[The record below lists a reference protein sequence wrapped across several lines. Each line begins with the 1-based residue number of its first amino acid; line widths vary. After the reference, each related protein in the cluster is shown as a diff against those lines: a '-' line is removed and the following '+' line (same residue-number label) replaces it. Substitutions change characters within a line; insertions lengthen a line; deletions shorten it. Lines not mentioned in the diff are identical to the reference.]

1 MCRPTGIALC
11 TGSLGARADNDLPGM
26 IDRLGDRVHFIH
38 LRNVKRETEGVP
50 DDHLSGDIDMVA
62 LVQAILRQE
71 QKRRDVGRK
80 DCNIP
85 FRPDHGKD
93 ILDDLNRNG
102 QPGYPLI
109 GRLKGMAERAV

>member
-1 MCRPTGIALC
+1 MT
-11 TGSLGARADNDLPGM
+11 RAG
-26 IDRLGDRVHFIH
+26 
-38 LRNVKRETEGVP
+38 GVP
-50 DDHLSGDIDMVA
+50 NSFHQDDHLAGDIDMVA

-85 FRPDHGKD
+85 FRPDHGMD
-93 ILDDLNRNG
+93 ILDDLNRKG

-109 GRLKGMAERAV
+109 GRLKGMAELRGLISALSHPSVSFKAI